1 MDLAKL
7 KKVELRDVWPHEASD
22 FTNWLALKENLDALS
37 EEIGV
42 EISLIKTEAN
52 VGKFNVD
59 ILAEESGGQKVIIE
73 NQLEA
78 TDHDHLGKIVTY
90 AAGHDAEIVIWIV
103 RDVREEHHKAMDWL
117 NDHTDEDVSFFLIKI
132 ELWQIEGSKPAPKFE
147 IIVSPN
153 EWAKT
158 IKATPR
164 TIELTDTK
172 LQQLEFWTQ
181 FKNYVRE
188 LDTQIRLQTPRPQH
202 WYDVSMGSSDSHV
215 SLTVNTRDNLI
226 ACEIYISRNKDFY
239 KFLLERKND
248 IEEEIGE
255 EAEWVDAAVASRV
268 KIRKDVSDVFN
279 QEKSKEYFDWLY
291 KKTILFQTVFLKQYK
306 EFKKL

>member
-7 KKVELRDVWPHEASD
+7 KKVVLRDVWPHEASD
-22 FTNWLALKENLDALS
+22 FTSWLAQKENLDALS

-59 ILAEESGGQKVIIE
+59 ILAEDSDGRKIIIE

-78 TDHDHLGKIVTY
+78 TNHDHLGKIITY
-90 AAGHDAEIVIWIV
+90 AAGHDAEIIIWIV

-117 NDHTDEDVSFFLIKI
+117 NDQTDENISFFLIKI

-147 IIVSPN
+147 IVVSPN
-153 EWAKT
+153 EWAKA
-158 IKATPR
+158 IKTTPR
-164 TIELTDTK
+164 TTELTATK

-181 FKNYVRE
+181 FKDYVRE
-188 LDTQIRLQTPRPQH
+188 LDIQIRLQTPRPQH
-202 WYDVSMGSSDSHV
+202 WYDVSMGNSDSHV

-226 ACEIYISRNKDFY
+226 GCEIYIGRNKDLY
-239 KFLLERKND
+239 KFLLERRSDIEKE
-248 IEEEIGE
+248 IEEEV
-255 EAEWVDAAVASRV
+255 EWVDAPVASRV
-268 KIRKDVSDVFN
+268 KIHKDVSDVFD
-279 QEKSKEYFDWLY
+279 QEKAKEYFDWLY
-291 KKTILFQTVFLKQYK
+291 KKTILFQTVFSKYHK
-306 EFKKL
+306 EFKRL